1 MDAFDAKLHRSIA
14 DLDPS
19 LWQSCFGDSDPF
31 LRWDFLHGL
40 ETSACTTAESG
51 WQPAHITL
59 EQSGAP
65 AGVLPAYL
73 KTHSYGEYVFD
84 WSWADAWQRMGL
96 RYYPKLVTAIP
107 FTPATGQRLGDLTG
121 DAGAIATMATC
132 VKAMSEELEISSWHV
147 LFLDEAASE
156 QLRS

>member
-1 MDAFDAKLHRSIA
+1 MDTFDAKLHRSIA
-14 DLDPS
+14 ELDAS

-65 AGVLPAYL
+65 VGVLPAYL
-73 KTHSYGEYVFD
+73 KTT
-84 WSWADAWQRMGL
+84 
-96 RYYPKLVTAIP
+96 VTASTFSTGPGRMRGSAWGFVTIP
-107 FTPATGQRLGDLTG
+107 
-121 DAGAIATMATC
+121 
-132 VKAMSEELEISSWHV
+132 SS
-147 LFLDEAASE
+147 
-156 QLRS
+156 

>member
-1 MDAFDAKLHRSIA
+1 METYDAKLHRSIA
-14 DLDPS
+14 ELDAS

-65 AGVLPAYL
+65 VGVLPAYL
-73 KTHSYGEYVFD
+73 KT
-84 WSWADAWQRMGL
+84 
-96 RYYPKLVTAIP
+96 TAMAST
-107 FTPATGQRLGDLTG
+107 FLTG
-121 DAGAIATMATC
+121 LGRTPGSAWVC
-132 VKAMSEELEISSWHV
+132 VTTPNW
-147 LFLDEAASE
+147 
-156 QLRS
+156 

>member
-14 DLDPS
+14 ELDAP

-31 LRWDFLHGL
+31 LRWEFLHGL

-59 EQSGAP
+59 EQRGVP
-65 AGVLPAYL
+65 VGVLPAYL

-96 RYYPKLVTAIP
+96 HYYPKLVTAVP
-107 FTPATGQRLGDLTG
+107 FTKCCKSR
-121 DAGAIATMATC
+121 
-132 VKAMSEELEISSWHV
+132 
-147 LFLDEAASE
+147 
-156 QLRS
+156 

>member
-1 MDAFDAKLHRSIA
+1 MDTFDAKLHRSIA
-14 DLDPS
+14 ELDAS

-59 EQSGAP
+59 ELSGAP
-65 AGVLPAYL
+65 VGVLPAYL
-73 KTHSYGEYVFD
+73 KNHSYGEYVFD

-96 RYYPKLVTAIP
+96 RYYPKLVTAVPLSLIH
-107 FTPATGQRLGDLTG
+107 
-121 DAGAIATMATC
+121 I
-132 VKAMSEELEISSWHV
+132 
-147 LFLDEAASE
+147 
-156 QLRS
+156 